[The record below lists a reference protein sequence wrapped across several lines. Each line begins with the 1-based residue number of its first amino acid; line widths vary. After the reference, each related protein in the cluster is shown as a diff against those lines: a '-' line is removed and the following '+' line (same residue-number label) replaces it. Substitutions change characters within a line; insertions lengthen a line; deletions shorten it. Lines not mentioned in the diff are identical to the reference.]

1 MKSIIDI
8 LKSMFQIKQLENIP
22 KFQGVLLMI
31 VIFMNKTQNLLG
43 IFQKVLIDQRFIE
56 NRVIK

>member
-43 IFQKVLIDQRFIE
+43 IFQKVLIDQCF
-56 NRVIK
+56 N